1 MKAAAVFSDNM
12 VLQRNKNI
20 RVFGTCSK
28 NEKII
33 NVCIPELES
42 SARAVV
48 KNGRWEAVLPPRKE
62 YNSCTLEIS
71 CGAVKK
77 IFRNVAIG
85 EVWLAG
91 GQSNMEFE
99 LQNERKG
106 AAALAGCYNENV
118 RFYYT
123 PKCPM
128 LDDELTAAEAETCW
142 CTPSPDKARAWS
154 AVGYYFAKE
163 LSRRLGVT
171 VGIIGCNWGGSSA
184 SAWISR
190 DYLSCDKRLSPY
202 LDEYD
207 SAIEG
212 KSDEEMIAEYDKYST
227 YQSAW
232 EKRVAAFYAQKPD
245 ANWTEIIENCGE
257 NRYPGPHSIKNPL
270 RPCGLYET
278 MVSRIAPYTLAG
290 VLWYQGESDDHRP
303 NTYEIL
309 LKLLIEN
316 WRDLWKDKE
325 LPFMIVQLP
334 MFRYIDDAD
343 TKSWALIRE
352 AQENVFKTVKNTGLA
367 VCLDC
372 GELNNIHPTDKS
384 QVAHR
389 LYLQAMSEVYKV
401 ITRRDSLPP
410 MYDNYEVIGN
420 AMLIHLTNCEMGLG
434 GKDEHCLDG
443 FEIAGSDGIYY
454 PAEATVRLPYIELRS
469 SKVKVPAAA
478 RFKWTNYADVGLF
491 GINDMPLPP
500 FRTDKYND

>member
-20 RVFGTCSK
+20 RIFGTCSK

-33 NVCIPELES
+33 TVRIPELES
-42 SARAVV
+42 FARAVV
-48 KNGRWEAVLPPRKE
+48 KDGRWEAVLPPRKE
-62 YNSCTLEIS
+62 YSSCTLEIT

-77 IFRNVAIG
+77 VFRNVAIG

-99 LQNERKG
+99 LKDERRG
-106 AAALAGCYNENV
+106 AAALAGCYSENV

-123 PKCPM
+123 PKYAM
-128 LDDELTAAEAETCW
+128 LDDELEQAEKESCW
-142 CTPSPDKARAWS
+142 CTPSPDNSRSWS

-207 SAIEG
+207 EAVKG
-212 KSDEEMIAEYDKYST
+212 KSDEEMIAEYDEYSA
-227 YQSAW
+227 YQWAW
-232 EKRVAAFYAQKPD
+232 ELRKRAFYAEHPGATRSEVQK
-245 ANWTEIIENCGE
+245 NCGE
-257 NRYPGPHSIKNPL
+257 DRYPGPAGIKNPM

-278 MVSRIAPYTLAG
+278 MTKRIAPYTLAG
-290 VLWYQGESDDHRP
+290 VLWYQGESDEHRP

-334 MFRYIDDAD
+334 MFRFIDDPD

-352 AQENVFKTVKNTGLA
+352 AQENVFKTVKHTGLA

-372 GELNNIHPTDKS
+372 GEFNNIHPVDKS

-389 LYLQAMSEVYKV
+389 LYLQAMSEVYGV

-410 MYDNYEVIGN
+410 MYDNFEVIGET
-420 AMLIHLTNCEMGLG
+420 MVIHLTNCEMGLG
-434 GKDEHCLDG
+434 GKDEQCLDG
-443 FEIAGSDGIYY
+443 FEIAGDDGVYY
-454 PAEATVRLPYIELRS
+454 PAQATVRLPYIELRS
-469 SKVKVPAAA
+469 DKVKLPAAA
-478 RFKWTNYADVGLF
+478 RYKWTNYADVGLF
-491 GINDMPLPP
+491 GINDLPLPP
-500 FRTDKYND
+500 FRTDKY